1 DDRIGFYRG
10 GLSTSSSNVMSIQM
24 DPGGSGMNIEGYWDG
39 VGAAD
44 QRPSIVDLTGLL
56 AADSWYRLQTT
67 FTKTAIANEPIID
80 VTLHAVNGD
89 GSTGALVVSATL
101 DTATLPAADRPH
113 TKYFSGTAYPAYK
126 NHSGGFVD
134 NALAIIDDDSPPPI
148 PPPPPPP
155 AGSFEVLVAQGN
167 DDAEEHLNEGP
178 GNMDLG
184 SSDLELGSEGGGA
197 DNQLIGIRFQ
207 DLPLPAGSTIESAS
221 IQFTTKE
228 PDDEATSLVIF
239 GEALINP
246 PAFGSDQ

>member
-1 DDRIGFYRG
+1 QGTDFDDDRIGFYRG
-10 GLSTSSSNVMSIQM
+10 ALSTSSSNVMSIQM

-101 DTATLPAADRPH
+101 DTADLPAGERPH
-113 TKYFSGTAYPAYK
+113 TKYFSGTAYPSYK

-134 NALAIIDDDSPPPI
+134 NALAIIDDDTPVPVPPEAHDGHFTATADPRSNH
-148 PPPPPPP
+148 
-155 AGSFEVLVAQGN
+155 AGFGSTLQAINDLVG
-167 DDAEEHLNEGP
+167 GP
-178 GNMDLG
+178 GAFHVSAGDIDETIPENRAVIDAKFG
-184 SSDLELGSEGGGA
+184 AAAAWYPGIGNHEEETGA
-197 DNQLIGIRFQ
+197 DMEWLRAEY
-207 DLPLPAGSTIESAS
+207 DS
-221 IQFTTKE
+221 
-228 PDDEATSLVIF
+228 
-239 GEALINP
+239 
-246 PAFGSDQ
+246 